1 MTQNRV
7 DEHDAVEA
15 PAPRGLCIGA
25 HRPIADVFA
34 EVEKVTSAND
44 PAGLGLLRNEDVYLS
59 MMPGRRLLALATR
72 PVSLELRGGEASVVI
87 DGEAAAPLGDDAV
100 AYLGQYLGGD
110 GALDGTIAVLI
121 DATLGAP
128 EPALVVSHEHRIV
141 KVVVEP
147 GHRVEALPLK
157 ALDELGR
164 RSPTGAGFASG
175 FAASVGELLAQFPDA
190 AGVLDTDKARATL
203 WEFPAL
209 VMTTDKETVRAALAD
224 SLKEFGLFDTFGGD
238 SDALDAYVR
247 ASLVA
252 SVAPFPSMLR
262 LVLQRAEMDF
272 ETLLARLDAIGEKWW
287 LPTVYSSGNCDH
299 DRVWFIP

>member
-1 MTQNRV
+1 MT
-7 DEHDAVEA
+7 
-15 PAPRGLCIGA
+15 C
-25 HRPIADVFA
+25 
-34 EVEKVTSAND
+34 S
-44 PAGLGLLRNEDVYLS
+44 
-59 MMPGRRLLALATR
+59 PGPGVAFRR
-72 PVSLELRGGEASVVI
+72 I
-87 DGEAAAPLGDDAV
+87 
-100 AYLGQYLGGD
+100 
-110 GALDGTIAVLI
+110 
-121 DATLGAP
+121 
-128 EPALVVSHEHRIV
+128 
-141 KVVVEP
+141 
-147 GHRVEALPLK
+147 
-157 ALDELGR
+157 
-164 RSPTGAGFASG
+164 RSGFASG

-190 AGVLDTDKARATL
+190 APVLKHTDKARATL

-209 VMTTDKETVRAALAD
+209 VMTTDNETGRVALAD

-287 LPTVYSSGNCDH
+287 LPTVCSSGNRDH